1 MMNFD
6 ADAPA
11 ADNSGPYGLPHT
23 VAQSAVV
30 IVPVPFEATVSYR
43 AGTALGPVAV
53 LAASRQVDLLDG
65 DFGAV
70 YPPGIAALSAPA
82 WMKDVNDAAR
92 VAAIRVI
99 DAQTAGE
106 PPNADDIHA
115 VDEAGRRVNQ
125 WVHDTTAALLQQ
137 GKLPV
142 IVGGDHS
149 VPEGAIGACVASLAG
164 RPLGI
169 LHLDA
174 HCDLRVAYEG
184 FQHSHA
190 SIMHNVMA
198 SHSSITLVQ
207 VGIRDF
213 GMGEL
218 DAVKA
223 SGGRIRSYFDA
234 QLRRARWSGG
244 FASLCQAIVGQLPN
258 DIYLSFDIDGLDP
271 ALCPSTGTPVPGGLS
286 FDEITMLL
294 VEVAAKGKRVVG
306 LDLVEVA
313 PAPGIDPELGDG
325 WDGNVAARLL
335 YKMIGCALRSRGA
348 IPSFTLPPVAGL

>member
-1 MMNFD
+1 MLFD

-11 ADNSGPYGLPHT
+11 PDDSGPYGLPHT
-23 VAQSAVV
+23 VANAAVV
-30 IVPVPFEATVSYR
+30 IIPVPFEATVSYR
-43 AGTALGPVAV
+43 AGTALGPSAI
-53 LAASRQVDLLDG
+53 LASSRQVDLLDG

-70 YPPGIAALSAPA
+70 YPPGIAALPPPS
-82 WMKDVNDAAR
+82 WMPPLNDAAR
-92 VAAIRVI
+92 LAAVRAI
-99 DAQTAGE
+99 DAQTAGRSASAADIAE
-106 PPNADDIHA
+106 VDAASRQVNA
-115 VDEAGRRVNQ
+115 
-125 WVHDTTAALLQQ
+125 WVKQSTAEVLRQ

-142 IVGGDHS
+142 VVGGDHS
-149 VPEGAIGACVASLAG
+149 VPEGAIAACVEALGS
-164 RPLGI
+164 RPMGI

-190 SIMHNVMA
+190 SIMHNVMTA
-198 SHSSITLVQ
+198 HPGVSLVQ

-218 DAVKA
+218 DAVVA
-223 SGGRIRSYFDA
+223 SKGRIRCYFDA
-234 QLRRARWSGG
+234 QLRPARLAGRFS
-244 FASLCQAIVGQLPN
+244 SLCQAIVAQLPD

-286 FDEITMLL
+286 FDEITVLL
-294 VEVAAKGKRVVG
+294 LEVAAQHKRVVG

-313 PAPGIDPELGDG
+313 PAPGSDPEAGDG

-335 YKMIGCALRSRGA
+335 YKMIGCALRSRDA
-348 IPSFTLPPVAGL
+348 IPAFRLPAVVGL